1 MDKIILTQLDYNLQ
15 NLFIEKYEIHHY
27 SSLFSAL
34 NIPINV
40 NRGSNDT
47 PLGSLRGNFRAF
59 RKLLGPQVSENWIVC
74 IICDCNADKCHP
86 RLL

>member
-1 MDKIILTQLDYNLQ
+1 MDKIILAQLDYNNLQ
-15 NLFIEKYEIHHY
+15 NLYIEKYKIHHC

-59 RKLLGPQVSENWIVC
+59 
-74 IICDCNADKCHP
+74 
-86 RLL
+86 